1 MALMLQGFKVAFTAV
16 ITALLALYAPLLSLD
31 AYSTTL
37 SEVVYEGSNYRVTYK
52 SPLIPLTSGNKTS
65 VVLEVKRNGKPI
77 DFGFT
82 LSGIT
87 VDGAKDV
94 AKGKGHGRASA
105 DITGYVDDVVRVLRE
120 ANSNPAHS
128 GLGLLTFIISKVEE
142 NGEEY
147 IATDV
152 ITIPVIP
159 GKARG
164 KNIVVEVEF
173 KPVHKIKLNKTG
185 GGEQSGRAEV
195 LQTTPPRT
203 IPDRCDSA
211 PIKVAVPEVCY
222 YWKLN
227 RTLIQSKLEGV
238 PALIAFLGPSGG
250 ESIWQVQM
258 LNHILLKRDS
268 YWSVSFELSLV
279 FKNLV
284 GVFVAPGPG
293 YYREISSGLS
303 QETLFYLNCYFR
315 NSYLT
320 SELSSCNY
328 MFTQSFRPTP
338 STFYKEA
345 LLAIGFWGYM
355 WLVEYDYV
363 RRLLGKP
370 EEIIDKSLAVYLV
383 PYFNLNG
390 KMIYWYH
397 IDDDPY
403 DGYGLVEKIFRLL
416 NNNEYTGWV
425 FLGSSKGIQYD
436 VTALRLK
443 QYSGSPYVFGISLAV
458 GALALVILGTTPP
471 GWTAAALAALT
482 IGIGISRNED
492 EFYLNYG
499 LISFEAKNEVTFYPY
514 YIEISRAYTVYEAGR
529 GQYKV
534 PFVILYPIIG

>member
-1 MALMLQGFKVAFTAV
+1 
-16 ITALLALYAPLLSLD
+16 
-31 AYSTTL
+31 
-37 SEVVYEGSNYRVTYK
+37 VV
-52 SPLIPLTSGNKTS
+52 
-65 VVLEVKRNGKPI
+65 
-77 DFGFT
+77 
-82 LSGIT
+82 
-87 VDGAKDV
+87 DV
-94 AKGKGHGRASA
+94 
-105 DITGYVDDVVRVLRE
+105 TGYVDDVVRVLRE

-128 GLGLLTFIISKVEE
+128 GLGLLTFIVSKVEE
-142 NGEEY
+142 DGVEY
-147 IATDV
+147 IATD
-152 ITIPVIP
+152 IISIPVIP
-159 GKARG
+159 GKAKG

-173 KPVHKIKLNKTG
+173 KPVHKIKLNKTSS
-185 GGEQSGRAEV
+185 GEQSGKAEV
-195 LQTTPPRT
+195 LQTTPPGT
-203 IPDRCDSA
+203 IFDQCYYSEISA
-211 PIKVAVPEVCY
+211 TCY

-227 RTLIQSKLEGV
+227 RTLIQSRLEGI

-250 ESIWQVQM
+250 ESVWQVQM
-258 LNHILLKRDS
+258 LNHILLKTDS
-268 YWSVSFELSLV
+268 HWSISFELSLV
-279 FKNLV
+279 FKKLA
-284 GVFVAPGPG
+284 GVFVALGPG
-293 YYREISSGLS
+293 YYREISSELNH
-303 QETLFYLNCYFR
+303 EILFYLNCYFT

-320 SELSSCNY
+320 SELSSCSY
-328 MFTQSFRPTP
+328 MFTQGFRPTP

-416 NNNEYTGWV
+416 NNNEYTSWV

-482 IGIGISRNED
+482 IGIPS
-492 EFYLNYG
+492 YG

-514 YIEISRAYTVYEAGR
+514 YVEISRAYTVYEAGG

>member
-1 MALMLQGFKVAFTAV
+1 LALMLQGFKVAFVAV
-16 ITALLALYAPLLSLD
+16 IAALLALYAPLLSLN

-37 SEVVYEGSNYRVTYK
+37 SEVVYEGLGYRVTYK
-52 SPLIPLTSGNKTS
+52 SPLIPLTSGDKTN
-65 VVLEVKRNGKPI
+65 VVLEVKRGGKPV

-87 VDGAKDV
+87 FDGARDV
-94 AKGKGHGRASA
+94 AKGRGHGRASA

-128 GLGLLTFIISKVEE
+128 GLGLLTFIVSKVEE
-142 NGEEY
+142 DGEEY
-147 IATDV
+147 IATD
-152 ITIPVIP
+152 IISIPIVP

-173 KPVHKIKLNKTG
+173 KPVHKIKLNKTS
-185 GGEQSGRAEV
+185 GGEQSGKAEV

-203 IPDRCDSA
+203 IFDDCEGYSEISARCY
-211 PIKVAVPEVCY
+211 E
-222 YWKLN
+222 WRLN
-227 RTLIQSKLEGV
+227 RTLIQSRLEGV
-238 PALIAFLGPSGG
+238 PALITFLGPSGG

-258 LNHILLKRDS
+258 LNHILLKRNS

-279 FKNLV
+279 FKKLV

-293 YYREISSGLS
+293 YYREISSGLN
-303 QETLFYLNCYFR
+303 QETLFYLNCYFT

-328 MFTQSFRPTP
+328 MFTQGFRPTP

-363 RRLLGKP
+363 EWPGDR
-370 EEIIDKSLAVYLV
+370 IVDKSLAVYLV
-383 PYFNLNG
+383 PYFNLNN

-416 NNNEYTGWV
+416 NNNEYTSWV

-482 IGIGISRNED
+482 IGIGISRNVD

-514 YIEISRAYTVYEAGR
+514 YVEISRAYTVYEAGG